1 MTNHP
6 PTRQEFEAWKG
17 TIRNNL
23 SLIQGTLNTVN
34 RVNQQ
39 VNINKK
45 AWIQNGKDI
54 RINKNAI
61 STNSFNLVDLGNQL
75 KKKVFPQG
83 LQNQLDEAKLHR
95 DSIEGK
101 VESLFTKKSD
111 ITHGHA
117 GDNIINT
124 LKGFA
129 LGGGTA
135 SIILIGAGAFLLL
148 RSKALK
154 KVL

>member
-1 MTNHP
+1 MTHIPHDQIASISQVRAN
-6 PTRQEFEAWKG
+6 T
-17 TIRNNL
+17 
-23 SLIQGTLNTVN
+23 SLIQAVLNNLGGRVDDN
-34 RVNQQ
+34 RVKSNDNQRQ
-39 VNINKK
+39 
-45 AWIQNGKDI
+45 
-54 RINKNAI
+54 
-61 STNSFNLVDLGNQL
+61 LNQ
-75 KKKVFPQG
+75 
-83 LQNQLDEAKLHR
+83 AKTHR
-95 DSIEGK
+95 DSIERKVEVNIKKLSGIGSLSGLQSQINQAKTHRDSIERK

>member
-1 MTNHP
+1 MTHIPHDQIASISQVRAN
-6 PTRQEFEAWKG
+6 T
-17 TIRNNL
+17 
-23 SLIQGTLNTVN
+23 SLIQAVLNNLGGRVDNN
-34 RVNQQ
+34 RVKSNDNQRQ
-39 VNINKK
+39 
-45 AWIQNGKDI
+45 
-54 RINKNAI
+54 
-61 STNSFNLVDLGNQL
+61 LNQ
-75 KKKVFPQG
+75 
-83 LQNQLDEAKLHR
+83 AKTHR
-95 DSIEGK
+95 DSIERKVEVNIKKLSGIGSLSGLQSQINQAKTHRDSIERK

-135 SIILIGAGAFLLL
+135 SIILIGAGAFFLL

>member
-1 MTNHP
+1 MTHIPHDQIASISQVRAN
-6 PTRQEFEAWKG
+6 T
-17 TIRNNL
+17 
-23 SLIQGTLNTVN
+23 SLIQAVLNNLGGRVDDN
-34 RVNQQ
+34 RVKSNDNQRQ
-39 VNINKK
+39 
-45 AWIQNGKDI
+45 
-54 RINKNAI
+54 
-61 STNSFNLVDLGNQL
+61 LNQ
-75 KKKVFPQG
+75 
-83 LQNQLDEAKLHR
+83 AKTHR
-95 DSIEGK
+95 DSIERKVEVNIKKLSGIGSLSGLQSQINQAKTHRDSIERK

-135 SIILIGAGAFLLL
+135 SIILIGAGAFFLL